1 MNNSLNLIFLIC
13 FATLGSVGIA
23 LWAAL
28 IARKSKG
35 RDLLGW
41 FGGRELIG
49 SPYGFI
55 DVLLVFFAWMGGQ
68 VIAVGVAMVL
78 LGISHEDIS
87 TISGEQE
94 AKLIGLVGLAQ
105 LIGVFLAWGVL
116 YARYGRSGGSQAIGV
131 QPKNIAKDIVLGL
144 AAFAMVIPIV
154 LLIQWLLTLLLEYE
168 HPSLEMLTR
177 DASWLTFVLVW
188 FVAGFVAPICE
199 EIFFRGTLQAWLQR
213 LGPGR
218 MKSDQILVG
227 GWDSG
232 VSESGKLGRSKHA
245 QPNSDSLGENDSD
258 ADLNPYRSP
267 RDPAI
272 SGQSESESGLLAGA
286 ETDPR
291 SWITQS
297 HWPIYVTSAIF
308 AGLHIGQ
315 GAAPIPLF
323 VLSVALGYLYRKT
336 ESILPCIVL
345 HMLLNTFSLFWFTV
359 NLFFGAEPSL

>member
-13 FATLGSVGIA
+13 FAALGSVGIA

-28 IARKSKG
+28 IVRKSKG
-35 RDLLGW
+35 RDLLGR

-68 VIAVGVAMVL
+68 VIAVGVAMVI
-78 LGISHEDIS
+78 LGISHENIA
-87 TISGEQE
+87 TISGEEE
-94 AKLIGLVGLAQ
+94 AKLLGIVGLAQ
-105 LIGVFLAWGVL
+105 LVGVFLAWGVL
-116 YARYGRSGGSQAIGV
+116 YARYGRGGRSQAIGI
-131 QPKNIAKDIVLGL
+131 QRTNIAKDIVLGL

-188 FVAGFVAPICE
+188 FVAGFVAPVCE

-213 LGPGR
+213 LGPAR

-227 GWDSG
+227 GWDG
-232 VSESGKLGRSKHA
+232 GISESGELGGAKQA
-245 QPNSDSLGENDSD
+245 LPNSVSLDENESSP
-258 ADLNPYRSP
+258 DLNPYRPP
-267 RDPAI
+267 REAALP
-272 SGQSESESGLLAGA
+272 GQSESQSGLLAGG
-286 ETDPR
+286 ETDRR

-345 HMLLNTFSLFWFTV
+345 HMVLNTFSLFWFTV
-359 NLFFGAEPSL
+359 NLLFGTEPSL